1 MLSFIVPAYNEEL
14 ELPST
19 LSAIRAAADREFGT
33 VRDHRGR

>member
-19 LSAIRAAADREFGT
+19 LSAIRAAAAANSEPYEII
-33 VRDHRGR
+33 VVE